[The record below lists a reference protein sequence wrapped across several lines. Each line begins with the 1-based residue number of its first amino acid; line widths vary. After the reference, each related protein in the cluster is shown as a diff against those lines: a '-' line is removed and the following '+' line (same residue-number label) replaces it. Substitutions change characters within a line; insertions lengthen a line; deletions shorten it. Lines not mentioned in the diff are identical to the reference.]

1 MKKTSHLAFCSIAA
15 SLNVLFL
22 IFSNFIPFLNY
33 SICFLC
39 GCLITAIALEIN
51 LKSAFLVYF
60 VVSIACIFTIFSNY
74 NVFLYIAFVGHYPII
89 KLLLNRLKKAIKILV
104 KFLIL
109 LAIAFLLNLAYFSI
123 FAAIN
128 KNGII
133 TLALNKNGIF
143 HLALIL
149 TFLVLMAYD
158 FLISSFIV
166 FYNNK
171 LKGKFFKN

>member
-15 SLNVLFL
+15 SLNILFL
-22 IFSNFIPFLNY
+22 ITSNFIPFLNY
-33 SICFLC
+33 SICFFC
-39 GCLITAIALEIN
+39 GCLITAIALELN

-89 KLLLNRLKKAIKILV
+89 KLLLNRFKKIIKLLV
-104 KFLIL
+104 KFLIFL
-109 LAIAFLLNLAYFSI
+109 IISFLLNLTYFSI
-123 FAAIN
+123 FAVTN
-128 KNGII
+128 KNAI
-133 TLALNKNGIF
+133 A

-158 FLISSFIV
+158 FLISSFIA

-171 LKGKFFKN
+171 LKGRFFKN